1 MQMDTYTFFGT
12 IRPEDT
18 VPFDL
23 SLKFP
28 LIEITSQDSGISCKA
43 TGSITGK
50 HVVVEI
56 KNVNE
61 NVELGELKNLILE
74 SMVRP
79 AVDALN
85 YVCGH
90 GYDVEL
96 TSAIGLGDQNIIFG
110 VGIPELF
117 GAQSERPLPIEEI
130 CKLIY
135 QSQPLCFALGNLRE
149 AIRMAND
156 TGFFCYRAI
165 ESVRQSFKERED
177 GNDPKQSWKRLRES
191 LNIDESWIRVLTC
204 FSDEQR
210 HGNTI
215 YMSGAERLSALQH
228 AWKVVDRF
236 CVYLHQGSIPLS
248 KEEFDLLK

>member
-1 MQMDTYTFFGT
+1 MDTYTFFGT
-12 IRPEDT
+12 IRPEYT

-23 SLKFP
+23 SIKFP
-28 LIEITSQDSGISCKA
+28 LIEITSQDSGVSCKA
-43 TGSITGK
+43 TGSIAGA
-50 HVVVEI
+50 HVVVEA
-56 KNVNE
+56 KNVDE

-79 AVDALN
+79 IVDALN
-85 YVCGH
+85 YIWGH
-90 GYDVEL
+90 GYDVEIN
-96 TSAIGLGDQNIIFG
+96 SAMRLGSRNTTYFG

-130 CKLIY
+130 SKLIY
-135 QSQPLCFALGNLRE
+135 QSQPLCFAFGNLRE
-149 AIRMAND
+149 AIRMADD

-165 ESVRQSFKERED
+165 ESVRQSFRKGED
-177 GNDPKQSWKRLRES
+177 GNNPKQSWERLRES

-215 YMSGAERLSALQH
+215 YMSGAQRLSALQH